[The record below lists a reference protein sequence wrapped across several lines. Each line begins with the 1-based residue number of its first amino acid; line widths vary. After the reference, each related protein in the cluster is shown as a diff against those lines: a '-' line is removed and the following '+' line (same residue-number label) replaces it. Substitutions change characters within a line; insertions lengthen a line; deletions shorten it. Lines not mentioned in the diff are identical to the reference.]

1 MFSIAGVSTSNGQ
14 TKVRFAND
22 MVTRIKTLVK
32 GGHTNVELLELPKPM
47 SKPEAVTY
55 LKTTHLYGN
64 TLYSEAIQNADDK
77 YNNSNYKLVSVK
89 VNKSEINMES
99 IMARIPEDQ
108 K

>member
-1 MFSIAGVSTSNGQ
+1 MFTIAGVSTSDGQ

-32 GGHTNVELLELPKPM
+32 GGHTNVELLELPNPM
-47 SKPEAVTY
+47 TKPEAVTF

-64 TLYSEAIQNADDK
+64 TLYAEAIQNADDK
-77 YNNSNYKLVSVK
+77 YNGGNYKVTSIK
-89 VNKSEINMES
+89 VNKPEISIDAILARATES
-99 IMARIPEDQ
+99 

>member
-1 MFSIAGVSTSNGQ
+1 MFTIAGVSTSNGQ

-32 GGHTNVELLELPKPM
+32 GGHTNVELLELPEPMTKPQ
-47 SKPEAVTY
+47 AVTF

-64 TLYSEAIQNADDK
+64 SLYAEAIQNADDK
-77 YNNSNYKLVSVK
+77 YNSGNYKVTSVK
-89 VNKSEINMES
+89 VNKPQIS
-99 IMARIPEDQ
+99 IDAILARATEP